1 MDVWGGELEWEDVY
15 LPRIRTEPLRLSP
28 DRDEV
33 RKAIETLETAER
45 PMLMAGTSV
54 KWSRGAS

>member
-1 MDVWGGELEWEDVY
+1 MSGAVSFEWEDVY

-33 RKAIETLETAER
+33 RKAIETLEPPSAR
-45 PMLMAGTSV
+45 C
-54 KWSRGAS
+54 